1 MPAGA
6 AGAAGAGGASSR
18 ASSAGATAAAVA
30 APVTLCGVAGEMISL
45 VIVGPRDVAKHDY
58 VHRSAL
64 TDLLGSLI
72 AGRFDQKSLRGAVNL
87 AGGAIWPRNRS
98 TANLVLQRAALRSQ
112 AKGVSTLCA
121 PRRAATLS
129 VQPLLAK

>member
-64 TDLLGSLI
+64 TDLLGRL
-72 AGRFDQKSLRGAVNL
+72 LPGAS
-87 AGGAIWPRNRS
+87 I
-98 TANLVLQRAALRSQ
+98 
-112 AKGVSTLCA
+112 
-121 PRRAATLS
+121 RRACAG
-129 VQPLLAK
+129 Q